1 MVSTFNFDADSIFH
15 LLIFYLSVSGYL
27 WLSVSKV
34 RSHTSVLGTL
44 SKLFSS
50 LLSSLPPTV
59 GASLLTIS
67 LPDVTKEAVEGLLV
81 LYREEW
87 GEAKVRREVVELAD
101 MLAMPLCNI

>member
-1 MVSTFNFDADSIFH
+1 M
-15 LLIFYLSVSGYL
+15 
-27 WLSVSKV
+27 
-34 RSHTSVLGTL
+34 LGTL
-44 SKLFSS
+44 SRLFSS

-87 GEAKVRREVVELAD
+87 GEAKVRREVIELAD
-101 MLAMPLCNI
+101 MLAMPLVNKEMLQKAEKDVGKRRRRRR